1 MENEGLES
9 LERAVNALG
18 EIGEG
23 CAELVAMFFEDGG
36 DQNLF
41 GWKVVVDAWLTNF
54 DHLCDI
60 RVTERRV
67 AAISEEGVSGFE
79 DSFCGITLHGGILP
93 TGRLPMQ
100 LKENGGYV
108 SGEGQLV
115 SGQNMRWNFLSRWR
129 WLE

>member
-1 MENEGLES
+1 MSNPHKLPMLYFENTAKIVT
-9 LERAVNALG
+9 R

-41 GWKVVVDAWLTNF
+41 GWKMVVDAWLTNF

-67 AAISEEGVSGFE
+67 AAISEEGVSGFK

-93 TGRLPMQ
+93 TGRCRS
-100 LKENGGYV
+100 N
-108 SGEGQLV
+108 
-115 SGQNMRWNFLSRWR
+115 
-129 WLE
+129 